1 MKIYTADDEC
11 PKEEIEYTV
20 TRRGTSI
27 GPHAGMEDVSAH
39 ESFDD
44 AQDAISEICD
54 DTDTREWMYLIRQSA
69 GCRTARITE
78 GTTIRFN
85 NGFKPSSPDPTRVEV
100 TGMRVQDD
108 GRTVVQYRV
117 QESCGGGLHSRGY
130 RSICRLIA
138 SGSVE
143 VIDRRGDFEGFDP
156 VRESLGGPGRSNAT
170 DS

>member
-1 MKIYTADDEC
+1 
-11 PKEEIEYTV
+11 
-20 TRRGTSI
+20 
-27 GPHAGMEDVSAH
+27 
-39 ESFDD
+39 
-44 AQDAISEICD
+44 
-54 DTDTREWMYLIRQSA
+54 MYLIRQSA

-78 GTTIRFN
+78 GTTLRFN
-85 NGFKPSSPDPTRVEV
+85 NGFKPASPTPTRVEV

-117 QESCGGGLHSRGY
+117 QESCGGSLYSRGY

-143 VIDRRGDFEGFDP
+143 VIDRRDDFEGFDA
-156 VRESLGGPGRSNAT
+156 VRESLGGPGRSNAGT